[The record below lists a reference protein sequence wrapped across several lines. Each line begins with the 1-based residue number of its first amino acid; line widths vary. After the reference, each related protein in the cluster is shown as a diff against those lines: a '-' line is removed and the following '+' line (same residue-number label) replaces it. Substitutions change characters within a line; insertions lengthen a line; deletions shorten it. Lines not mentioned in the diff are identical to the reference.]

1 MDSTVTR
8 GSDRAARRRGIA
20 IGVAFAALAA
30 LAAVLL
36 HAEPARAD
44 NVDDLIGQLDSSS
57 DKVRLSAAL
66 NLAKLGDPRAIEPLI
81 RRLKSDGEKN
91 VRGAAAKGLGTLV
104 NDSVKGKLRESAVKA
119 LQDAMA
125 NDASEFVK
133 AQADRALDTINA
145 GGQGTSPPPKAGGG
159 VYVNIGPMSSK
170 TGSPDDDAKLR
181 AMMGKVATKTMSKV
195 ASNMPTTWPGGV
207 PSAAALA
214 QKNVQGFFIDGTLNE
229 LKIDKSGSSATI
241 SCKVNMLLADFPNK
255 SIFGFLNGGAKVQA
269 SSSAS
274 DIALAREDCV
284 SAVVEDLI
292 AKKIVPT
299 IKSKAGIP

>member
-1 MDSTVTR
+1 M
-8 GSDRAARRRGIA
+8 
-20 IGVAFAALAA
+20 LAA
-30 LAAVLL
+30 LLAVMLQ
-36 HAEPARAD
+36 ASPAYAD
-44 NVDDLIGQLDSSS
+44 NVDALIGQLDDGS
-57 DKVRLSAAL
+57 DKIRLSAAL

-104 NDSVKGKLRESAVKA
+104 TDRVKGKVRDSAVKA

-125 NDASEFVK
+125 NDSSEFVK
-133 AQADRALDTINA
+133 AQAERALDAIGA
-145 GGQGTSPPPKAGGG
+145 GQTSATPPRPGGG

-170 TGSPDDDAKLR
+170 TGSPDDDKLR
-181 AMMGKVATKTMSKV
+181 GMMGKVATRTLSR
-195 ASNMPTTWPGGV
+195 AATNMPTTWPGGGV
-207 PSAAALA
+207 PTAAALS
-214 QKNVQGFFIDGTLNE
+214 QKNVMGFFIDGTLNE
-229 LKIDKSGSSATI
+229 LKVQKSGGSATV
-241 SCKVNMLLADFPNK
+241 SCKVNMLLADFPGK

-269 SSSAS
+269 SSSDR

-284 SAVVEDLI
+284 QAVVEDLI